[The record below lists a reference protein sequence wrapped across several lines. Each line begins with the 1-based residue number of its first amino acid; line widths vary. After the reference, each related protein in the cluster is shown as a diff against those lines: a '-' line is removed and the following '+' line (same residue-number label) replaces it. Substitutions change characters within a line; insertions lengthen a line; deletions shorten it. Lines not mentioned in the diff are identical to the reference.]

1 MTAPTLRP
9 LVQHKGWKF
18 NALNNLTNSIR
29 RFSWNRPKTEV
40 GPLPPPL
47 QLRQMHKQHQS
58 EDKENQVELQVIDEI
73 QSGAASRK
81 STPSHSFITSNEN
94 QSQQVI
100 SNNESGKG
108 ILLI

>member
-1 MTAPTLRP
+1 MHSSSTRSSPSKSNP
-9 LVQHKGWKF
+9 
-18 NALNNLTNSIR
+18 LNNLSNTLR
-29 RFSWNRPKTEV
+29 RFSWNRPKSEV
-40 GPLPPPL
+40 GPFPPPVP
-47 QLRQMHKQHQS
+47 LRQMHQQHHS
-58 EDKENQVELQVIDEI
+58 EDNENQVELQVIDEI

-100 SNNESGKG
+100 SNNEYGKG